1 MISYGDF
8 KGKGIPKFP
17 KDSRVAFLGDSL
29 TAGSL
34 WTEAIFEYY
43 LKNFAE
49 DNIRMYNV
57 GVGGG
62 TAAFALEHLDE
73 DIMLFNPTHVVVM
86 FSVND
91 IGGYEGSPIERTKH
105 FYDDMKA
112 LTDALIERG
121 MTVYFMCPPASPLHD
136 GCDVQPREIAHLVIK
151 SLAAEYNSYCCDL
164 YGMMSPLINNADI
177 MQPDLTHFTSVGDS
191 VIARLFLH
199 SQGFDGFSPDEENFY
214 DKIDLGYDV
223 DHRKIFND
231 KIRSIWCTI
240 RNISTQGDTVEA
252 KVERLKGR
260 IITRADGA
268 WDDFCYYRAVD
279 FIELYPN
286 KDFYLDMVNRDTEM
300 LLAKAKRGEL

>member
-1 MISYGDF
+1 MIDYKEY

-34 WTEAIFEYY
+34 WTEVIFEYY
-43 LKNFAE
+43 LKNFPE

-73 DIMLFNPTHVVVM
+73 DIMLFEPTHVVVM
-86 FSVND
+86 FSEND
-91 IGGYEGSPIERTKH
+91 ICGYNGTPFERASH
-105 FYDDMKA
+105 FYDDMKK
-112 LTDALIERG
+112 LTDALVERG
-121 MTVYFMCPPASPLHD
+121 MTVYFMCPPSSPLHN
-136 GCDVQPREIAHLVIK
+136 GRDVQPREIAHMVIK
-151 SLAAEYNSYCCDL
+151 TLASEYNSYCCDL
-164 YGMMSPLINNADI
+164 YGMMSPLTGNADI
-177 MQPDLTHFTSVGDS
+177 MQADLIHFTPVGDS

-199 SQGFDGFSPDEENFY
+199 SQGFDGFSPDEEDFY
-214 DKIDLGYDV
+214 DCFELAYDV

-231 KIRSIWCTI
+231 KIRRIWLAV
-240 RNISTQGDTVEA
+240 RNISTAGDSTDA
-252 KVERLKGR
+252 KIARLYDR
-260 IITRADGA
+260 IRTRGDGG

-286 KDFYLDMVNRDTEM
+286 LDFYLEMVNRDTEM
-300 LLAKAKRGEL
+300 LVEKAKNGQL

>member
-1 MISYGDF
+1 MIDYNEF

-17 KDSRVAFLGDSL
+17 KDARVAFLGDSL

-43 LKNFAE
+43 LKHFPE
-49 DNIRMYNV
+49 DNIRMYSV

-73 DIMLFNPTHVVVM
+73 DIMLFEPTHVVVM

-91 IGGYEGSPIERTKH
+91 IGGYEGNPIERANKFH
-105 FYDDMKA
+105 DDMKK

-121 MTVYFMCPPASPLHD
+121 MTVYYMCPPASSLHD
-136 GCDVQPREIAHLVIK
+136 GWDVQPREIAHMVMK

-164 YGMMSPLINNADI
+164 YGMMSPLTGNAEI
-177 MQPDLTHFTSVGDS
+177 MLPDLTHFTAIGDS

-214 DKIDLGYDV
+214 DRIILNYDV

-231 KIRSIWCTI
+231 KIRNIWCTI
-240 RNISTQGDTVEA
+240 RNISTIGDTVEA
-252 KVERLKGR
+252 KVNRLKER
-260 IITRADGA
+260 IKTRANGA

-286 KDFYLDMVNRDTEM
+286 LDFYLEMVKSDTEM
-300 LLAKAKRGEL
+300 LLEKAK